1 MPPVSLLL
9 STSPHTLPCLQLSQH
24 LGYPVMRENV
34 MKKKSLLKNW
44 IVIIQVI
51 ILNQP
56 LYVFKVN
63 LSLSLALIVNKLL
76 GGFKGGFLWGMWFFF
91 FFSFFFLLFS
101 CILRKLFCGLVGGK
115 GLTSCKINMLKKC
128 VHSSVPQS
136 KRNQNARILKMKLVT
151 ALNGC
156 GFGIRMC
163 KQCLFGAIFLL
174 DSLLHTH
181 AHFLLKLPTSH

>member
-1 MPPVSLLL
+1 MEFLAGLGSITPGYCLPCPGLQAVQPSTVEMPPASLLL

-76 GGFKGGFLWGMWFFF
+76 WGFTGGFLWDM
-91 FFSFFFLLFS
+91 
-101 CILRKLFCGLVGGK
+101 
-115 GLTSCKINMLKKC
+115 
-128 VHSSVPQS
+128 
-136 KRNQNARILKMKLVT
+136 
-151 ALNGC
+151 
-156 GFGIRMC
+156 
-163 KQCLFGAIFLL
+163 
-174 DSLLHTH
+174 
-181 AHFLLKLPTSH
+181 